1 MFGNV
6 FQDQNVVVFGHRGFK
21 GSWLVAWLNT
31 LGANVFGYGLE
42 TGSSPNHFALLGT
55 DICKMESIGDIRDL
69 GAVSAFIKKTKPR
82 FVFHLAA
89 QAFVQR
95 SLDDPLDTWTTNVNG
110 TVNILEA
117 LKQVNWECSA
127 VLITSD
133 KVYENVEWVWGYRE
147 NDRLGGKDPYSA
159 SKACAELAIASH
171 VRCFFDDNSGVKIV
185 SARAGNV
192 IGGGDWGENR
202 IVPDCVKR
210 WAINKGVTI
219 RNPSATRPWQHV
231 LEPLSGYMRLA
242 QVLQSRS
249 DLQGESFNFGPP
261 TEQDMKVSELVAA
274 LGECWGVSSWD
285 IAKNASTKEATLLR
299 LNCEKATSILEWR
312 PVLDIAQTLE
322 FTMSWYKNYYET
334 KTLMRNFSEWQ
345 IQTYTEKATRKKLSW
360 VN

>member
-1 MFGNV
+1 M
-6 FQDQNVVVFGHRGFK
+6 
-21 GSWLVAWLNT
+21 
-31 LGANVFGYGLE
+31 
-42 TGSSPNHFALLGT
+42 
-55 DICKMESIGDIRDL
+55 
-69 GAVSAFIKKTKPR
+69 
-82 FVFHLAA
+82 
-89 QAFVQR
+89 
-95 SLDDPLDTWTTNVNG
+95 
-110 TVNILEA
+110 
-117 LKQVNWECSA
+117 
-127 VLITSD
+127 
-133 KVYENVEWVWGYRE
+133 
-147 NDRLGGKDPYSA
+147 
-159 SKACAELAIASH
+159 CAELAIASH

-299 LNCEKATSILEWR
+299 LNCER
-312 PVLDIAQTLE
+312 PRV
-322 FTMSWYKNYYET
+322 
-334 KTLMRNFSEWQ
+334 FSSGNQ
-345 IQTYTEKATRKKLSW
+345 C
-360 VN
+360 